1 MKWSVRIGRAFG
13 IPVYMHLTFLLL
25 LAWVGWS
32 HWMQSKSV
40 DAALMGIL
48 FVLALFG
55 CVLLHEFGH
64 ALMARRFGITT
75 RDVTLLPIGG
85 VARLER
91 MPDDPKQE
99 LWVAVAGPAVNV
111 VIATVLFV
119 WLSTAGHLE
128 PVNGLTVTGG
138 SFLGRLLA
146 INIFLVL
153 FNMIPAFPMDGGR
166 VLRAFLA
173 MRMEYTRA
181 THIAASVGQG
191 AAFVFG
197 LVGLFTNPFLVFI
210 AFFVWIGA
218 AQEASMVQMK
228 SSLGGIPIS
237 RAMIT
242 DFHTL
247 TPGSTLSQAIELTL
261 TGAQKDFPVVEN
273 GEVVGVLTQ
282 KDLLVALAKSGPGVT
297 VTEVMQREFEMA
309 DASEMLETAFQRLA
323 ACACR
328 TAPVSSQ
335 GRLVGLV
342 TMDNIGEFLAIQG
355 ALGKARAD
363 PPPIRRVVGR
373 AIRRAID
380 RRSVV

>member
-1 MKWSVRIGRAFG
+1 MKWSIRLGKAFG

-32 HWMQSKSV
+32 YWMQSKSLE
-40 DAALMGIL
+40 ATLAGL
-48 FVLALFG
+48 FFIIALFA
-55 CVLLHEFGH
+55 CVVFHEFGH
-64 ALMARRFGITT
+64 ALTARRFGITT

-91 MPDDPKQE
+91 MPDDPRQE
-99 LWVAVAGPAVNV
+99 VWVAVAGPAVNV
-111 VIATVLFV
+111 GIAAVLFV
-119 WLSTAGHLE
+119 WLNTAGHLA
-128 PVNGLTVTGG
+128 PLTGLSLTGG
-138 SFLGRLLA
+138 PFLERLMLV
-146 INIFLVL
+146 NIFLVL

-166 VLRAFLA
+166 VLRGFLA

-181 THIAASVGQG
+181 THIAASVGQA

-197 LVGLFTNPFLVFI
+197 LIGLFYNPLLIFI

-218 AQEASMVQMK
+218 AHEASMVQMK

-242 DFHTL
+242 EFHTL

-261 TGAQKDFPVVEN
+261 TGSQKDFPVVE
-273 GEVVGVLTQ
+273 GGRVVGVLTQ
-282 KDLLVALAKSGPGVT
+282 KDLLGALARSGPGVS
-297 VTEVMQREFEMA
+297 VGEVMQREFEMT
-309 DASEMLETAFQRLA
+309 DASEMLETAFQRLG
-323 ACACR
+323 ACACH

-335 GRLVGLV
+335 GRLVGLI

-355 ALGKARAD
+355 ALGRARA
-363 PPPIRRVVGR
+363 
-373 AIRRAID
+373 
-380 RRSVV
+380 

>member
-1 MKWSVRIGRAFG
+1 MKWSIRIGSAFG

-32 HWMQSKSV
+32 HWMQSKSL
-40 DAALMGIL
+40 DATLVGVL
-48 FVLALFG
+48 FIVAIFG
-55 CVLLHEFGH
+55 CVVLHEFGH

-99 LWVAVAGPAVNV
+99 LWVALAGPAVNV
-111 VIATVLFV
+111 VIVAALFV
-119 WLSTAGHLE
+119 WFKTTGILQPMTGLS
-128 PVNGLTVTGG
+128 VTGG
-138 SFLGRLLA
+138 PFFERLMA
-146 INIFLVL
+146 VNIFLVL

-166 VLRAFLA
+166 VLRAILA
-173 MRMEYTRA
+173 TRMEYTRA
-181 THIAASVGQG
+181 THVAAGIGQG
-191 AAFVFG
+191 AAFIFG
-197 LVGLFTNPFLVFI
+197 FVGLFTNPFLIFI

-218 AQEASMVQMK
+218 AQESSMVQMK

-247 TPGSTLSQAIELTL
+247 APQNTLADAIDLTL
-261 TGAQKDFPVVEN
+261 TGAQKDFPVVE
-273 GEVVGVLTQ
+273 GDRVVGVLTQ
-282 KDLLVALAKSGPGVT
+282 TDLLGALAKSGPGVE
-297 VTEVMQREFEMA
+297 VADVMQRDFAMA
-309 DASEMLETAFQRLA
+309 DASEMLETAFQRLG

-355 ALGKARAD
+355 ALGKTRA
-363 PPPIRRVVGR
+363 
-373 AIRRAID
+373 
-380 RRSVV
+380 

>member
-1 MKWSVRIGRAFG
+1 MKWSVRIGKAFG

-32 HWMQSKSV
+32 QWAQSKSI

-48 FVLALFG
+48 FILALFA

-64 ALMARRFGITT
+64 ALMARRYGITT

-99 LWVAVAGPAVNV
+99 LWVALAGPAVNV
-111 VIATVLFV
+111 VIAVVLFFA
-119 WLSTAGHLE
+119 LKSAGLLE
-128 PVNGLTVTGG
+128 SLEEMSVTGG
-138 SFLGRLLA
+138 SFLGRLLLV
-146 INIFLVL
+146 NVSLVL
-153 FNMIPAFPMDGGR
+153 FNLIPAFPMDGGR
-166 VLRAFLA
+166 VLRSFLA

-181 THIAASVGQG
+181 THVAAVVGQG

-197 LVGLFTNPFLVFI
+197 LIGLFSNPFLIFI

-242 DFHTL
+242 EFHTL
-247 TPGSTLSQAIELTL
+247 TPGSRLSQAIELTL
-261 TGAQKDFPVVEN
+261 TGAQKDFPVVE
-273 GEVVGVLTQ
+273 GDRVVGVLTQ
-282 KDLLVALAKSGPGVT
+282 KDLLGALSKTGPGVT
-297 VTEVMQREFEMA
+297 VGEVMQRDFEMA
-309 DASEMLETAFQRLA
+309 DASEMLETAFQRLG
-323 ACACR
+323 ACACH

-355 ALGKARAD
+355 ALGKARA
-363 PPPIRRVVGR
+363 
-373 AIRRAID
+373 
-380 RRSVV
+380 